1 MAERGRYKEGEN
13 DFEKWKERQR
23 GSVFD
28 MHFFF
33 FKSLDLKMGGNREK
47 PDPLKKKGKERPMS
61 SIFFLSN

>member
-33 FKSLDLKMGGNREK
+33 KSLDLKMGGNRRKAGPIKE
-47 PDPLKKKGKERPMS
+47 KGKGTPYEFH
-61 SIFFLSN
+61 FFSF